1 MKRPSRAET
10 EHMYASRT
18 TQFIVGIFAIL
29 GIIALAILSLSL
41 GKIPLFPPPG
51 YTLYAGFDNIS
62 GLKTGD
68 QVQLAGVQVGKVVNI
83 AIKDYRALVV
93 LRINEGVQIDDGA
106 IAAIKTSGIIGD
118 KYVSIQLG
126 SMEHLLKDSETIRQ
140 TQSAFVLEDAIGQL
154 INSSGSSN
162 RDSGASNNKDSGGS
176 SNNADKDSKS
186 SSADSKS
193 SNSNCNC
200 ADTNAPKKPGK
211 SQK

>member
-1 MKRPSRAET
+1 
-10 EHMYASRT
+10 MYASRT

-29 GIIALAILSLSL
+29 GIVALAILSLSL

-51 YTLYAGFDNIS
+51 YTLYSSFDNIS

-68 QVQLAGVQVGKVVNI
+68 QIQLAGVQVGKVVNI
-83 AIKDYRALVV
+83 GIKDYRALVS
-93 LRINEGVQIDDGA
+93 LRINEGVQIDSDA

-126 SMEHLLKDSETIRQ
+126 PSDHYLKDGDTIRQ

-162 RDSGASNNKDSGGS
+162 KDNSSSSKDSGGGNS
-176 SNNADKDSKS
+176 GDSPK
-186 SSADSKS
+186 DSKS

-200 ADTNAPKKPGK
+200 ADTNVVKNPGK
-211 SQK
+211 SAK

>member
-1 MKRPSRAET
+1 
-10 EHMYASRT
+10 MYASRT

-29 GIIALAILSLSL
+29 GIVALAILSLSL

-68 QVQLAGVQVGKVVNI
+68 QIQLAGVQVGKVVNI
-83 AIKDYRALVV
+83 GIKDYRALVV
-93 LRINEGVQIDDGA
+93 LRVNEGVQIDDGA

-126 SMEHLLKDSETIRQ
+126 SMEHLLKDGDTIRQ

-162 RDSGASNNKDSGGS
+162 KDSGGGNS
-176 SNNADKDSKS
+176 GDSAK
-186 SSADSKS
+186 DSKS

-200 ADTNAPKKPGK
+200 ADTNVVKNPRK
-211 SQK
+211 SAK

>member
-1 MKRPSRAET
+1 
-10 EHMYASRT
+10 MYASRT

-29 GIIALAILSLSL
+29 GIVALAILSLSL

-51 YTLYAGFDNIS
+51 YNLYASFDNIS

-68 QVQLAGVQVGKVVNI
+68 QVQLAGVQIGKVVNI
-83 AIKDYRALVV
+83 GIKDYRARVA
-93 LRINEGVQIDDGA
+93 LRVNEGVQIDEDA

-126 SMEHLLKDSETIRQ
+126 PGDHYLKDGDTIRQ

-162 RDSGASNNKDSGGS
+162 KDS
-176 SNNADKDSKS
+176 DKDSKS

-200 ADTNAPKKPGK
+200 ADTNVVKTPGK
-211 SQK
+211 SAK

>member
-1 MKRPSRAET
+1 
-10 EHMYASRT
+10 MYASRT

-29 GIIALAILSLSL
+29 GIVALAILSLSL

-51 YTLYAGFDNIS
+51 YTLFASFDNIS

-83 AIKDYRALVV
+83 GIKDYRARIA
-93 LRINEGVQIDDGA
+93 LRVNEGVQIDDGS

-126 SMEHLLKDSETIRQ
+126 SMEHILKDGDTIPQ

-154 INSSGSSN
+154 INSSGS
-162 RDSGASNNKDSGGS
+162 GNNS
-176 SNNADKDSKS
+176 DKESKS
-186 SSADSKS
+186 WSADLKS
-193 SNSNCNC
+193 SNCNC
-200 ADTNAPKKPGK
+200 ADTNATPKPEKPKK
-211 SQK
+211 

>member
-1 MKRPSRAET
+1 
-10 EHMYASRT
+10 MYASRT

-29 GIIALAILSLSL
+29 GIVALAILSLSL

-51 YTLYAGFDNIS
+51 YTLYAAFDNIS

-68 QVQLAGVQVGKVVNI
+68 QVQLAGVQVGKVVDI
-83 AIKDYRALVV
+83 GIKDYRARVA
-93 LRINEGVQIDDGA
+93 LRVNEAVQIDQDA

-126 SMEHLLKDSETIRQ
+126 PSDHYLMEGDTIRQ

-154 INSSGSSN
+154 INSSGSSKDN
-162 RDSGASNNKDSGGS
+162 SSSGNSGDSS
-176 SNNADKDSKS
+176 KDSKT
-186 SSADSKS
+186 

-200 ADTNAPKKPGK
+200 ADTNIVKTPGK
-211 SQK
+211 SAK